1 MWNKTELWFPQAIKF
16 PKKLTWHAEQS
27 FFFYRIAPHDKQITK
42 IPDGCKNVYGLYTWL
57 IYQFEHN
64 NFARKKCTWDAF
76 VGHSLAI
83 FLRFNTKIFLC
94 LHSLITWEGVIMG
107 KLLSLFYLHVTW
119 WCLDSFFEGDPFIF
133 MKFLRGRPIFFRA

>member
-1 MWNKTELWFPQAIKF
+1 MWNKTELWFSQAIKF

-27 FFFYRIAPHDKQITK
+27 FFYWIAPHDKQTTQ
-42 IPDGCKNVYGLYTWL
+42 IPDGCKNVYGLYTRP
-57 IYQFEHN
+57 IYQSEHN
-64 NFARKKCTWDAF
+64 NFARAKYTWDAF

-107 KLLSLFYLHVTW
+107 KWLSLFYLHVNMMVLGFVLW
-119 WCLDSFFEGDPFIF
+119 GWRFNFYEIPQ
-133 MKFLRGRPIFFRA
+133 GRPIFFRG